1 MIARLSGTLIEKR
14 PGAVVID
21 VGGVGYEVTI
31 PLPTFRGLGEAGTRV
46 ELHVHTHVREDTLA
60 LFGFA
65 TRREKDLFVIL
76 LGVNGVGPKTAVAMM
91 SGLGAGDLVDAV
103 RRRDVRRLS
112 SVPGIGRKTAERIVL
127 EVADRM
133 ASLERDAGDAG
144 AAGMD
149 TGALRDDLVS
159 ALVNLGYNARAAGTA
174 AARALDDAGQA
185 PPPEFEAVL
194 RRALKSLSR

>member
-1 MIARLSGTLIEKR
+1 MIARLSGTLVEKR
-14 PGAVVID
+14 PGAVVVD

-31 PLPTFRGLGEAGTRV
+31 PLPTFRDLGEAGTHV
-46 ELHVHTHVREDTLA
+46 ELHVHTHVREDMLA

-91 SGLGAGDLVDAV
+91 SGLGAGDLVEAV

-133 ASLERDAGDAG
+133 ASLERDPGEAGP
-144 AAGMD
+144 AGMD
-149 TGALRDDLVS
+149 TGGLRDDLVS
-159 ALVNLGYNARAAGTA
+159 ALVNLGYNARAAATA

>member
-31 PLPTFRGLGEAGTRV
+31 PLPTFRELGEAGTHV

-65 TRREKDLFVIL
+65 TRRERDLFVIL

-133 ASLERDAGDAG
+133 VTLERDAGDAG
-144 AAGMD
+144 TAGMD
-149 TGALRDDLVS
+149 TGGLRDDLVS